1 MEVFQ
6 NMTDQQTF
14 VDEAV
19 NLHLSTAFGAFQR
32 VDFPDLFDA
41 LTPGFEGN
49 LPLIRFGYA

>member
-1 MEVFQ
+1 
-6 NMTDQQTF
+6 MTDQQTF

-41 LTPGFEGN
+41 LTPGFGGN